1 MSPKHSTKDKE
12 NPFTKRREPFG
23 FMLWLGVFGSSLLFG
38 IIFLEYIL
46 RADGLNWHFVALP
59 DMFWLSTLVILFSSI
74 TLHEANLA
82 FTQERFL
89 HYRIFLAA
97 TLTLGI
103 TFMLLQGGGWMEII
117 ESRSFSN
124 QNNTSFGFI
133 YILTGL
139 HLIHILIGVIYLGIM
154 FKKALKNR
162 TYVDSFVYSVNPPN
176 RLKLKLITR
185 YWHFVDVLW
194 VAVFLLLLSLSFFNT
209 Y

>member
-1 MSPKHSTKDKE
+1 MSPKHSTQYKE

-23 FMLWLGVFGSSLLFG
+23 FMLWLGVIGSSLLFG
-38 IIFLEYIL
+38 VIFIEYFL
-46 RADGLNWHFVALP
+46 RMHGGDWHFVAMP

-82 FTQERFL
+82 FVQERFL

-97 TLTLGI
+97 TLMLGI
-103 TFMLLQGGGWMEII
+103 TFMLLQGGGWLEMI
-117 ESRSFSN
+117 ENGSFGT
-124 QNNTSFGFI
+124 QNNTSFGII
-133 YILTGL
+133 YLLTGL
-139 HLIHILIGVIYLGIM
+139 HLMHILIGVMYLGIM
-154 FKKALKNR
+154 FRKALKNR

-185 YWHFVDVLW
+185 YWHFVDILW
-194 VAVFLLLLSLSFFNT
+194 VAVFLFLLSLSFLNT

>member
-23 FMLWLGVFGSSLLFG
+23 FMLWLGVIGSSLLFAV
-38 IIFLEYIL
+38 IFIEYFL
-46 RADGLNWHFVALP
+46 RMDGANWRFVALP

-82 FTQERFL
+82 FIQERFL

-103 TFMLLQGGGWMEII
+103 TFMFLQGGGWI
-117 ESRSFSN
+117 EMIENGSF
-124 QNNTSFGFI
+124 NNINSSSGFI
-133 YILTGL
+133 YLLTGL
-139 HLIHILIGVIYLGIM
+139 HMLHILIGVVYMGII
-154 FKKALKNR
+154 FRKALKNR

-176 RLKLKLITR
+176 RLQLKLITR
-185 YWHFVDVLW
+185 YWHFVDILW
-194 VAVFLLLLSLSFFNT
+194 VTVFLLLLSLSFFNT

>member
-23 FMLWLGVFGSSLLFG
+23 FMLCLGVIGSSLLFAV
-38 IIFLEYIL
+38 IFIEYFL
-46 RADGLNWHFVALP
+46 RMDGANWRFVALP

-82 FTQERFL
+82 FIQERFL

-103 TFMLLQGGGWMEII
+103 TFMFLQGGGWI
-117 ESRSFSN
+117 EMIENGSF
-124 QNNTSFGFI
+124 NNINSSSGFI
-133 YILTGL
+133 YLLTGL
-139 HLIHILIGVIYLGIM
+139 HMLHILIGVVYMGII
-154 FKKALKNR
+154 FRKALKNR

-176 RLKLKLITR
+176 RLQLKLITR
-185 YWHFVDVLW
+185 YWHFVDILW
-194 VAVFLLLLSLSFFNT
+194 VIVFLLLLSLSFFNT

>member
-1 MSPKHSTKDKE
+1 MSPKHSTKYKE

-23 FMLWLGVFGSSLLFG
+23 FMLWLGVIGSSLLFTV
-38 IIFLEYIL
+38 IFIEYFL
-46 RADGLNWHFVALP
+46 RMEGANWRFVALP

-82 FTQERFL
+82 FIQERFL

-103 TFMLLQGGGWMEII
+103 TFMLLQGGGWVEMI
-117 ESRSFSN
+117 ESGSF
-124 QNNTSFGFI
+124 NNINSSSGFI
-133 YILTGL
+133 YLLTGL
-139 HLIHILIGVIYLGIM
+139 HLLHILIGVIYMGVI
-154 FKKALKNR
+154 FRKALKNR
-162 TYVDSFVYSVNPPN
+162 TYIDAFVYSVNPPN
-176 RLKLKLITR
+176 RLQLKLITR

-194 VAVFLLLLSLSFFNT
+194 VIVFLLLLSLSFFNT

>member
-1 MSPKHSTKDKE
+1 MSPKHSTKNKE
-12 NPFTKRREPFG
+12 NPFTKRREPLG
-23 FMLWLGVFGSSLLFG
+23 FMLWLGVIGSSLLFAV
-38 IIFLEYIL
+38 IFIEYFL
-46 RADGLNWHFVALP
+46 RMDGANWRFVALP

-82 FTQERFL
+82 FIQERFL

-97 TLTLGI
+97 TLMLGI
-103 TFMLLQGGGWMEII
+103 TFMLLQGGGWMEMI
-117 ESRSFSN
+117 ESRSF
-124 QNNTSFGFI
+124 NNINSSSGFI
-133 YILTGL
+133 YLLTGL
-139 HLIHILIGVIYLGIM
+139 HLLHILIGVIYMGVM
-154 FKKALKNR
+154 FRKALKNR

-176 RLKLKLITR
+176 RLQLKLITR